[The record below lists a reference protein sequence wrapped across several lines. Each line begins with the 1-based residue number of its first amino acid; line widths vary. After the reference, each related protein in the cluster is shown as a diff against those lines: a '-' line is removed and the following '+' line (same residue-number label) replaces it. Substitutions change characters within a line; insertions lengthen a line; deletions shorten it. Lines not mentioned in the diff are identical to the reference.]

1 MHLLS
6 YRTGGSD
13 TPRLGA
19 RTGDRVADLAA
30 LATAAGAELPG
41 DLAAL
46 IRAGEPALATARA
59 LLAAAPA
66 GASLPLA
73 EVTLCAPLRPG
84 KVVGV
89 GLNYV
94 EHVAESHRSLDTGR
108 ELPDRPVLFGKPA
121 TAVTGPG
128 QPILHNAD
136 LTKQLDWEC
145 ELAVVI
151 GRTARRVT
159 EAEALRHVFGYSIV
173 NDVSARDQR
182 RSGQWFFSKG
192 QDSYCPFGPVVVT
205 TDEIPD
211 PQNLDLSLKVNGVTK
226 QDSNTRHMLFGVA
239 RLIADISSGMTLEPG
254 DVIATGS
261 PSGVGAGLVPPQF
274 LQPGDLVEATVER
287 IGTLANPVVD
297 ARGHEARGHDARGHE
312 ARTGGARLDDEG
324 ADA

>member
-1 MHLLS
+1 MHLLT
-6 YRTGGSD
+6 YCADGDD

-19 RTGDRVADLAA
+19 RIGTDRVADLTA
-30 LATAAGAELPG
+30 LATAAGVRLPA
-41 DLAAL
+41 DLLAL
-46 IRAGEPALATARA
+46 VRAGEPALAAVRE
-59 LLAAAPA
+59 LLAGPPDTR
-66 GASLPLA
+66 PLA
-73 EVTLCAPLRPG
+73 EVSLRAPLRPG
-84 KVVGV
+84 KIVGV

-94 EHVAESHRSLDTGR
+94 EHVAESHRSLDTER

-151 GRTARRVT
+151 GAPAFRVD
-159 EAEALRHVFGYSIV
+159 ERDALRHVFGYSIV

-192 QDSYCPFGPVVVT
+192 QDSYAPFGPVVVT
-205 TDEIPD
+205 ADEIPD
-211 PQNLDLSLKVNGVTK
+211 PQRLDLSLRVNGELR
-226 QDSNTRHMLFGVA
+226 QDSNTRYMLFGVA

-261 PSGVGAGLVPPQF
+261 PSGVGAGMVPPQF
-274 LQPGDLVEATVER
+274 LQPGDVVEATIER
-287 IGTLANPVVD
+287 IGTLSNPVVD
-297 ARGHEARGHDARGHE
+297 AR
-312 ARTGGARLDDEG
+312 
-324 ADA
+324 